1 MSRTLASVLFLWML
15 VPHAWAQDTV
25 VMRLR
30 SRADSLL
37 RAWHE
42 AQAIASVADSL
53 ERERATA
60 GRDTIAVG
68 HLRIIANRSPL
79 PLRKAAE
86 RAWPAIDSLY
96 GSAAADLIQYPYIIR
111 AVDPDTTVPR
121 SVFHVGLEVPWD
133 LDLQWTTTLLL
144 SNVPGPPLDR
154 PLADWLG
161 APLRP
166 ALDPAEERRAVY
178 LQLVTAPSQAVR
190 ACLLG
195 VLARCADVLALGDT
209 SGLLERW
216 YPSPPERRALVTESF
231 GDFFNHGATAQSFQA
246 CLALS
251 DAACTGLLRTLPPGT
266 LPRPLAYAARATIV
280 REAVRLG
287 GRDSYRRLL
296 ESDVQIGGRLAA
308 AAGIGV
314 DSLVGAWRNAIV
326 AARPTAVA
334 LPWWAVGAAFGWLA
348 FFGACGMRSSRWRV

>member
-15 VPHAWAQDTV
+15 VPQAWAQDTV
-25 VMRLR
+25 VMGLR
-30 SRADSLL
+30 SSSDSLL
-37 RAWHE
+37 RAWRE
-42 AQAIASVADSL
+42 AQALANVADSL

-60 GRDTIAVG
+60 DRDTIAVG
-68 HLRIIANRSPL
+68 YLRIIANRSPL

-96 GSAAADLIQYPYIIR
+96 GNAAADLIQYPYIIR
-111 AVDPDTTVPR
+111 AVDPDTAVPR
-121 SVFHVGLEVPWD
+121 SVLHVGLEVPWD
-133 LDLQWTTTLLL
+133 LDLRSTTTLLL
-144 SNVPGPPLDR
+144 ANVPVAPIDR

-166 ALDPAEERRAVY
+166 SLDPAEERRAVY

-209 SGLLERW
+209 SGLLDRW

-231 GDFFNHGATAQSFQA
+231 RYFFNHGATAQAFRA
-246 CLALS
+246 CVALS
-251 DAACTGLLRTLPPGT
+251 DAACTGLLRTLPTGT

-280 REAVRLG
+280 REALRRG
-287 GRDSYRRLL
+287 GRDSYVR
-296 ESDVQIGGRLAA
+296 IGDRLAG
-308 AAGIGV
+308 AAGVGL
-314 DSLVGAWRNAIV
+314 DSLIGAWRNAIV
-326 AARPTAVA
+326 SARPTAVV

-348 FFGACGMRSSRWRV
+348 FFGACGMRSSRWRL